1 MSNELLKKIDNAK
14 VKFLDPID
22 QSRINSWESEAK
34 RAFMV
39 NSLKDH
45 QGIKIIL
52 DNFVKDIAEIEDV
65 LKSARSKDLSDND
78 RDKMIDRKELYKQ
91 FIKFFDDAEGKIER
105 LEEEIDKEIISEK
118 E

>member
-1 MSNELLKKIDNAK
+1 MSNELLKKIEDAK
-14 VKFLDPID
+14 GKFLDPID
-22 QSRINSWESEAK
+22 QGKINSWESEAK

-45 QGIKIIL
+45 KGIKIIL
-52 DNFVKDIAEIEDV
+52 DNFEKDIAEIEDV
-65 LKSARSKDLSDND
+65 LKNARTKDLSDND

-91 FIKFFDDAEGKIER
+91 FIKFFSDAEVKIER
-105 LEEEIDKEIISEK
+105 LEEEISKEIVSEK